1 MSIISVELLKSVIQ
15 YQKMKKQIL
24 ILPFIALLFVQCS
37 HTYSRMR
44 SSPQDV
50 ITESLFN
57 DKDRTLSEDNIKT
70 LLDGKLIL
78 PDTLRVAVFQV
89 GMNNRFY
96 SNMLYQRTNEVSVR
110 GRQSLFDSLSL
121 RLKQNPRVE
130 EIHAIPTM
138 MLSTYPNI
146 TQLRE
151 ASVRLQS
158 DVLLVYSTVSDIY
171 TRYKVIKKDEVKA
184 FATTELFLLDI
195 RTGLIPFSTVVTKDV
210 LAKETKGELSDET
223 RKRAEQEATLMTL
236 LEIGE
241 QVKAFL
247 SKNK

>member
-1 MSIISVELLKSVIQ
+1 
-15 YQKMKKQIL
+15 MKKQIL

-37 HTYSRMR
+37 STYPRMNN
-44 SSPQDV
+44 SSKNI

-57 DKDRTLSEDNIKT
+57 DKDRTLSEENIKT
-70 LLDGKLIL
+70 LLDGKLVL
-78 PDTLRVAVFQV
+78 PDTLRLAVFKV

-96 SNMLYQRTNEVSVR
+96 TNMLYTRNYESSIR
-110 GRQSLFDSLSL
+110 GQQSLFDSLAV
-121 RLKQNPRVE
+121 RLKQNIRVE
-130 EIHAIPTM
+130 QVHSIPTM

-158 DVLLVYSTVSDIY
+158 DVLIVYSTTSDIY
-171 TRYKVIKKDEVKA
+171 YHSKFIKKDEIKA
-184 FATTELFLLDI
+184 FATTELFLLDV
-195 RTGLIPFSTVVTKDV
+195 RTSLIPFSTVVTKDY
-210 LAKETKGELSDET
+210 LAKEIKGELNAET

-241 QVKAFL
+241 QVKVFL
-247 SKNK
+247 NKK

>member
-1 MSIISVELLKSVIQ
+1 
-15 YQKMKKQIL
+15 MKKQIL
-24 ILPFIALLFVQCS
+24 ILPFITLLFVQCNS
-37 HTYSRMR
+37 TYNRMSNSSRNI
-44 SSPQDV
+44 

-70 LLDGKLIL
+70 LLDGKLVL
-78 PDTLRVAVFQV
+78 PDTLRVAVFKV
-89 GMNNRFY
+89 GMNNHFY
-96 SNMLYQRTNEVSVR
+96 SNMLYTRNYESSIR
-110 GRQSLFDSLSL
+110 GQQSLFDSLAT
-121 RLKQNPRVE
+121 RLKQNARVE
-130 EIHAIPTM
+130 EVHSIPTM
-138 MLSTYPNI
+138 MLSDYPNI

-158 DVLLVYSTVSDIY
+158 DILVVYSTTSDIY
-171 TRYKVIKKDEVKA
+171 YHSKIIKKDEIKA
-184 FATTELFLLDI
+184 FATTEFFLLDV
-195 RTGLIPFSTVVTKDV
+195 RTSLIPFSTVVTKDY
-210 LAKETKGELSDET
+210 LAKEIKGELNAET